1 MKYLFL
7 DLDGVLNTWQY
18 SNHLIKNGLTEFDE
32 NGSLFDPVA
41 VDILRY
47 IIDYTHANIVLS
59 STWRFDG
66 FQAMSKLWSDRNL
79 PGKLIGST
87 PHLTIANFENVDTNE
102 VWQKHP
108 MGSRGMEIDEWLR
121 LNTNPKLEAF
131 TYAIIDDEDDFLLHQ
146 LQHVVLT
153 EPIKGI
159 TKDVADKVISILNK
173 D

>member
-1 MKYLFL
+1 
-7 DLDGVLNTWQY
+7 
-18 SNHLIKNGLTEFDE
+18 
-32 NGSLFDPVA
+32 
-41 VDILRY
+41 
-47 IIDYTHANIVLS
+47 
-59 STWRFDG
+59 
-66 FQAMSKLWSDRNL
+66 
-79 PGKLIGST
+79 
-87 PHLTIANFENVDTNE
+87 
-102 VWQKHP
+102 